1 MAIKIHSNV
10 TISNMKK
17 EELIKVKGG
26 SVFSA
31 QSLNSIIRGV
41 NALYNLGVALGSAIR
56 RAIKK
61 KVCY

>member
-1 MAIKIHSNV
+1 
-10 TISNMKK
+10 MKK

-26 SVFSA
+26 GVFSA
-31 QSLNSIIRGV
+31 QALNAIVRSV
-41 NALYNLGVALGSAIR
+41 NALYNLGVAFGSAIR

>member
-1 MAIKIHSNV
+1 
-10 TISNMKK
+10 MKK

-26 SVFSA
+26 ALFSA
-31 QSLNSIIRGV
+31 QALNAIIRGV
-41 NALYNLGVALGSAIR
+41 NALYNLGNALGSAIR

>member
-1 MAIKIHSNV
+1 
-10 TISNMKK
+10 MKK

-26 SVFSA
+26 TAISA
-31 QSLNSIIRGV
+31 QTLNAIVRSV